1 MVAPGAR
8 VLHERYLQRITN
20 NIKSSVCDIP
30 PNGLK
35 MAMSFL
41 GNSTNTQEMFQRV
54 AEYQDATAEE
64 EGQFDKFAPPGLEKS
79 PLSETSPLFSCVC
92 APYLRNVLPFSLHDL
107 AIERGKL
114 DEEKER
120 CRKLQLENDR
130 LLLEIEKLK
139 KHSRA

>member
-64 EGQFDKFAPPGLEKS
+64 EGQFDKFMSPVVTDSEKS
-79 PLSETSPLFSCVC
+79 
-92 APYLRNVLPFSLHDL
+92 DL